1 MKFKKIKLE
10 LINGTENIDITQ
22 LVKSVTWSGSY
33 QQACRKLEFSLLA
46 SPYDKSIPTVKIEC
60 GYMVR
65 LLEEDNELFRGYIQS
80 RNLSY
85 SGNSVE
91 YMALDGG
98 TYVHRNE
105 LVYNFKNQTAES
117 IASKVCSDLGIS
129 IGSLASTGIS
139 MDKKFF
145 GVSGYDIIMTAYTY
159 ASTKTNKKYMCT
171 MNKGQLNVIEK
182 GEITLELSF
191 ENGSNILD
199 SNFSEDISNMVNK
212 VKVYN
217 GDEQEVK
224 IISNSNDIKN
234 YGTFTKI
241 LKLEDG
247 KDVDAEAKKEL
258 KSIER
263 KASITGFGDT
273 SCKSGYGVKVKDAYT
288 NLVGLFYIDED
299 VHTWE
304 DGIYKVDLTLAFENM
319 MHEVN
324 SETTENNSSSS
335 NSGEVQGKEVD
346 AIFTAYYPANNSMQ
360 GGFYDAQGNKL
371 DPSKL
376 TCAAPKSIA
385 FGTMVKV
392 LNTGTDRDNLVYKVT
407 DRGGAIVIKDGVYH
421 FDLLMKDK
429 KTAYA
434 FGRRKGKAIIGQLV
448 SSNQSSSGGGSQK
461 LVELAKSKLGC
472 KYVWGATGPNTFDCS
487 GLTSWCYKQIGI
499 SIPRTSLEQSRSGKS
514 VSKSDLQAG
523 DLVFFKTTS
532 APVGHVGMYVG
543 NGQFI
548 HAPNKS
554 KPVKYD
560 SLSSSYY
567 SSRYVCARRYWQ

>member
-22 LVKSVTWSGSY
+22 LVKNVTWSGSY

-171 MNKGQLNVIEK
+171 MDKGQLNVIEK
-182 GEITLELSF
+182 GEITLELNF

-224 IISNSNDIKN
+224 VISNSNDMKS

-247 KDVDAEAKKEL
+247 KDADAEAKKEL

-263 KASITGFGDT
+263 KASITGFGDS

-346 AIFTAYYPANNSMQ
+346 AIFTAYYPANDSMQ

-448 SSNQSSSGGGSQK
+448 SSGSSSSSGGNSK

-487 GLTSWCYKQIGI
+487 GLQMWCHKQIGI

-514 VSKSDLQAG
+514 VSRSDLQPG

-567 SSRYVCARRYWQ
+567 SSRYVNARRYW

>member
-22 LVKSVTWSGSY
+22 LVKNVTWSGSY

-46 SPYDKSIPTVKIEC
+46 SPYDKSIPTVQIEC

-105 LVYNFKNQTAES
+105 LVYNFKGQTAES
-117 IASKVCSDLGIS
+117 IASKVCADLGVS
-129 IGSLASTGIS
+129 IGNLASTGIS

-182 GEITLELSF
+182 GEITLELNF

-224 IISNSNDIKN
+224 VISNSNDMKS

-247 KDVDAEAKKEL
+247 KDADAEAKKEL

-319 MHEVN
+319 MHEVS
-324 SETTENNSSSS
+324 SETTENSSSS
-335 NSGEVQGKEVD
+335 SSGEVQGKEVD

-376 TCAAPKSIA
+376 TCAAPKSVA

-448 SSNQSSSGGGSQK
+448 SSGSSSSGGGNQK

-487 GLTSWCYKQIGI
+487 GLTSWCHKQIGI

-560 SLSSSYY
+560 NLSSSYY
-567 SSRYVCARRYWQ
+567 SSRYVNARRYW

>member
-22 LVKSVTWSGSY
+22 LVKNVTWSGSY

-171 MNKGQLNVIEK
+171 MDKGQLNVIEK
-182 GEITLELSF
+182 GEITLELNF

-224 IISNSNDIKN
+224 VISNSNDMKS

-247 KDVDAEAKKEL
+247 KDADAEAKKEL

-263 KASITGFGDT
+263 KASITGFGDS

-346 AIFTAYYPANNSMQ
+346 AIFTAYYPANDSMQ

-376 TCAAPKSIA
+376 TCAAPKSVA

-448 SSNQSSSGGGSQK
+448 SSNQSSSSGGNSK

-472 KYVWGATGPNTFDCS
+472 KYVWGATGENTFDCS
-487 GLTSWCYKQIGI
+487 GLTYWCHKQIGI

-514 VSKSDLQAG
+514 VSKSDLQPG

-567 SSRYVCARRYWQ
+567 SSRYVNARRYW

>member
-22 LVKSVTWSGSY
+22 LVKNVTWSGSY

-171 MNKGQLNVIEK
+171 MDKGQLNVIEK
-182 GEITLELSF
+182 GEITLELNF

-224 IISNSNDIKN
+224 VISNSNDMKS

-247 KDVDAEAKKEL
+247 KDADAEAKKEL

-346 AIFTAYYPANNSMQ
+346 AIFTAYYPANDSMQ

-376 TCAAPKSIA
+376 TCAAPKSVA

-448 SSNQSSSGGGSQK
+448 SSNQSSSSGGNSK

-472 KYVWGATGPNTFDCS
+472 KYVWGATGENTFDCS
-487 GLTSWCYKQIGI
+487 GLTYWCHKQIGI

-514 VSKSDLQAG
+514 VSRSDLQPG

-560 SLSSSYY
+560 NLSSSYY
-567 SSRYVCARRYWQ
+567 SSRYVNARRYW

>member
-171 MNKGQLNVIEK
+171 MDKGQLNVIEK

-567 SSRYVCARRYWQ
+567 SSRYVCARRYW

>member
-22 LVKSVTWSGSY
+22 LVKNVTWSGSY

-46 SPYDKSIPTVKIEC
+46 SPYDKSVPTVKIEC

-85 SGNSVE
+85 NGNSVE

-105 LVYNFKNQTAES
+105 LVYNFKSQTAES
-117 IASKVCSDLGIS
+117 IASKVCADLGIS
-129 IGSLASTGIS
+129 VGSFASTGIS

-171 MNKGQLNVIEK
+171 MDKGQLNVIEK
-182 GEITLELSF
+182 GEITLELNF

-224 IISNSNDIKN
+224 VISNSNDMKS

-247 KDVDAEAKKEL
+247 KDADAEAKKEL

-376 TCAAPKSIA
+376 TCAGPKSVP

-448 SSNQSSSGGGSQK
+448 SSNQSSSGGGNQK

-487 GLTSWCYKQIGI
+487 GLTYWCHKQIGI

-514 VSKSDLQAG
+514 VSKSDLQVG

-567 SSRYVCARRYWQ
+567 SSRYVCARRYW

>member
-22 LVKSVTWSGSY
+22 LVKNVTWSGSY

-171 MNKGQLNVIEK
+171 MDKGQLNVIEK
-182 GEITLELSF
+182 GEITLELNF

-224 IISNSNDIKN
+224 VISNSNDMEN

-247 KDVDAEAKKEL
+247 KDADAEAKKEL

-263 KASITGFGDT
+263 KASITGFGDS

-335 NSGEVQGKEVD
+335 SGEVQGKEVD

-360 GGFYDAQGNKL
+360 GGFYDVQGNKL

-448 SSNQSSSGGGSQK
+448 SSGSSSSSGGNSK

-487 GLTSWCYKQIGI
+487 GLTSWCHKQIGI

-514 VSKSDLQAG
+514 VSKSDLQPG

-567 SSRYVCARRYWQ
+567 SSRYVCARRYW